1 MISLVQI
8 YSATRPAAHP
18 DCGHIPLQS
27 LARICRRVKAETGLK
42 AEVF

>member
-1 MISLVQI
+1 MVQI
-8 YSATRPAAHP
+8 YSATRAAAHP

-27 LARICRRVKAETGLK
+27 LARICRRVKTETGLR